1 MYDIVTLRTQNN
13 EPMIKNL
20 LRNGLVASICLAVAS
35 TTIKAEERQSAIV
48 VWNGDSELYSF
59 FVSDSPMLKVSNGN
73 AIIKSDGT
81 WEYEA
86 NLEKVTNT
94 CYYSIPMSES
104 SKYKLTLEER
114 DYTGLF
120 NHGNATAIDEVI
132 SITSHPAF
140 SLRDGILQVAGLGEG
155 EQVTVASTDGKVIVQ
170 AKASHAGHTSISL
183 HGQAG
188 TLVVKAGGASFKV
201 LVK

>member
-1 MYDIVTLRTQNN
+1 MAT
-13 EPMIKNL
+13 
-20 LRNGLVASICLAVAS
+20 ICLAVAS
-35 TTIKAEERQSAIV
+35 TATKAEERQSAIV

-59 FVSDSPMLKVSNGN
+59 FVSDNPVLKVNNGN

-120 NHGNATAIDEVI
+120 GYSDATAIGE
-132 SITSHPAF
+132 ITHTSATRPAF
-140 SLRDGILQVAGLGEG
+140 SLRDGILQVAGLDKGEL
-155 EQVTVASTDGKVIVQ
+155 VTVASTDGKRIAQ
-170 AKASHAGHTSISL
+170 ATAKQDGHASISL

-188 TLVVKAGGASFKV
+188 TLVVKAGKASFKV

>member
-1 MYDIVTLRTQNN
+1 
-13 EPMIKNL
+13 MIRNL
-20 LRNGLVASICLAVAS
+20 LRNGLLACICLAVAS
-35 TTIKAEERQSAIV
+35 TTIKADEKQSAIV

-59 FVSDSPMLKVSNGN
+59 FVSDSPVLKVSNGN

-104 SKYKLTLEER
+104 SQYKLTLEER

-120 NHGNATAIDEVI
+120 GHGNATAIDEV
-132 SITSHPAF
+132 SSTTTTHPAF
-140 SLRDGILQVAGLGEG
+140 SLRDGILQVAGLDEG
-155 EQVTVASTDGKVIVQ
+155 EQVTVASTDGKVIAQ

>member
-1 MYDIVTLRTQNN
+1 MAT
-13 EPMIKNL
+13 
-20 LRNGLVASICLAVAS
+20 ICLAVAS
-35 TTIKAEERQSAIV
+35 TATKAEERQSAIV

-59 FVSDSPMLKVSNGN
+59 FVSDNPVLKVNNGN

-120 NHGNATAIDEVI
+120 GHSDATAIDE
-132 SITSHPAF
+132 ITNTSTTHPAF
-140 SLRDGILQVAGLGEG
+140 SLHDGILQVAGLDKG
-155 EQVTVASTDGKVIVQ
+155 EQLTVASTDGKVIAQ
-170 AKASHAGHTSISL
+170 AKASHAGHASVSL

-188 TLVVKAGGASFKV
+188 TLVVKAGNVSFKV
-201 LVK
+201 MVR